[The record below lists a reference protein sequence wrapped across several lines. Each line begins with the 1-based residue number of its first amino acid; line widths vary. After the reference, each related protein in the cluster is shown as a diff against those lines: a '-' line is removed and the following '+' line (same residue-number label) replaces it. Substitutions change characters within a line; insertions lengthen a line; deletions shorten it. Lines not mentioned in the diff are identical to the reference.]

1 MPGSW
6 IVYSNTQ
13 IQIDGQ
19 LLEIQVNG
27 RNENLGHAVKV
38 VVWGPDDDHLFD
50 VVTRAPTIVDSATGR
65 SRSGAGQLALQER
78 LARAESEATRRAET
92 GDWARGEVYD
102 VQRSGTLPHA
112 ANQA

>member
-6 IVYSNTQ
+6 IVYSSKQ
-13 IQIDGQ
+13 IQVDGQ
-19 LLEIQVNG
+19 PLEVQVNG
-27 RNENLGHAVKV
+27 RNENLGHTVKV

-78 LARAESEATRRAET
+78 LEKAETEATRRAQT
-92 GDWARGEVYD
+92 GDWARGGVYEV
-102 VQRSGTLPHA
+102 QGSRALPHA

>member
-50 VVTRAPTIVDSATGR
+50 VITRAPTIVDSATGR
-65 SRSGAGQLALQER
+65 SRSGAGQLALQDR
-78 LARAESEATRRAET
+78 LEKAEAEARRRAQSGEWER
-92 GDWARGEVYD
+92 GGVYELEAR
-102 VQRSGTLPHA
+102 S
-112 ANQA
+112 QAHPRTA